1 MTNFEMHLSVT
12 TAAALLALCF
22 ASGGACSASGD
33 DGGGPGS
40 GASSSSGTAAG
51 GAGGI
56 GGGFGNNGGSSS
68 SSGNGG
74 DCAEVS
80 EAAENKIQ
88 PADIILAIDQSGS
101 MDLETSWVTNQ
112 LNGFATQITQSG
124 IDVHVVVI
132 AGKPGSEN
140 GFCIP
145 APLGSG
151 NCPADDNP
159 PIFKHVDQH
168 VDSSDALL
176 QILGRY
182 DDYKDMLRPDAAKH
196 VIVISDDD
204 SSLGSAA
211 FDTQLKAL
219 DPPLFD
225 DYVFHAIVS
234 DDDDPGTFDCIIS
247 PQPCCGVSADE
258 GKVYKQL
265 ISMTGGVFG
274 DLCQQNFQPVWNQV
288 STQVATNAT
297 LACEWDIPE
306 PPEGEV
312 FDPDLVNVEFTVE
325 GGSPQSLGQVPSEAE
340 CSQYSGGWYYDD
352 PVNPTKIL
360 VCPDTC
366 AAIQSADNATISI
379 KFGCNTVPA
388 TPR

>member
-1 MTNFEMHLSVT
+1 MTSFKTHLSFATVV
-12 TAAALLALCF
+12 ASFVLCLVV
-22 ASGGACSASGD
+22 GGACSAGEEGD
-33 DGGGPGS
+33 GAGS
-40 GASSSSGTAAG
+40 GASSSSGTSAG
-51 GAGGI
+51 GSSGV
-56 GGGFGNNGGSSS
+56 GGGFGNNGGSTS
-68 SSGNGG
+68 SSGSGG

-80 EAAENKIQ
+80 QTAENKVQ

-101 MDLETSWVTNQ
+101 MDQETSWVTSQ

-159 PIFKHVDQH
+159 PIFQHVDQH

-182 DDYKDMLRPDAAKH
+182 NDYKAMLRPDAAKH

-204 SSLGSAA
+204 SSLGAVA

-225 DYVFHAIVS
+225 DYVFHGIVS
-234 DDDDPGTFDCIIS
+234 DDDDPGTFNCIIN

-265 ISMTGGVFG
+265 ITMTGGVFG

-288 STQVATNAT
+288 STQVVTNAT
-297 LACEWDIPE
+297 LA
-306 PPEGEV
+306 
-312 FDPDLVNVEFTVE
+312 
-325 GGSPQSLGQVPSEAE
+325 
-340 CSQYSGGWYYDD
+340 
-352 PVNPTKIL
+352 
-360 VCPDTC
+360 
-366 AAIQSADNATISI
+366 
-379 KFGCNTVPA
+379 
-388 TPR
+388 